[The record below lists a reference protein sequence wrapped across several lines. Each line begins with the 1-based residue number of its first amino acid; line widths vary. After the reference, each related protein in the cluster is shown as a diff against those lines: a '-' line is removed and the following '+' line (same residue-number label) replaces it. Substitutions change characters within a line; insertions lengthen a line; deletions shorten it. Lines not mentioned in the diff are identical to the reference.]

1 VTKVLFAGIV
11 AICFVGLS
19 AERAF
24 AQSRTATFMLVPG
37 IPGDSSHERYDGWID
52 VLSLT
57 QTFDPIA
64 KSGNVCS
71 LAIHKRLDSA
81 GPRLW
86 AAAVTGQLFSQI
98 QVDIVKEDDRPTK
111 IYEILLVNAR
121 VASIMSMEG
130 GEGVIDSL
138 TITADSVGLKFMR
151 QNADGSIGQ
160 PITASF
166 SCK

>member
-1 VTKVLFAGIV
+1 MTKTLCASIV

-19 AERAF
+19 AERAS
-24 AQSRTATFMLVPG
+24 AQAAATFMLVPG
-37 IPGDSSHERYDGWID
+37 IPGDASTEGYGGWIA
-52 VLSLT
+52 VSAFA
-57 QTFDPIA
+57 QAFNPIE
-64 KSGNVCS
+64 KSDNVCS
-71 LAIHKRLDSA
+71 LSITKRLDSA

-86 AAAVTGQLFSQI
+86 AAAVTAQLFNQI
-98 QVDIVKEDDRPTK
+98 QVDIVRPGGDGLVK

-121 VASIMSMEG
+121 VVSIMTSG
-130 GEGVIDSL
+130 DSTTPHDQV

-151 QNADGSIGQ
+151 QNPDGSVGQ

>member
-1 VTKVLFAGIV
+1 
-11 AICFVGLS
+11 
-19 AERAF
+19 
-24 AQSRTATFMLVPG
+24 
-37 IPGDSSHERYDGWID
+37 
-52 VLSLT
+52 
-57 QTFDPIA
+57 
-64 KSGNVCS
+64 
-71 LAIHKRLDSA
+71 
-81 GPRLW
+81 
-86 AAAVTGQLFSQI
+86 
-98 QVDIVKEDDRPTK
+98 VKEDDRPTK

-130 GEGVIDSL
+130 GEGVIESL